1 MNYDFDMNILLQAM
15 RDGSTQEEIANK
27 FAAALNKA
35 SATIKQEKAIQKQK
49 EAQDAKKKLAAA
61 QAVADFYNT
70 YYCDMM
76 PDEVKLTA
84 EEIIEVCDSAM
95 ASVKKFF
102 PVKGPKNSVENPL
115 FKIFNL

>member
-1 MNYDFDMNILLQAM
+1 MNYDFDMNVLLQAL
-15 RDGSTQEEIANK
+15 RDGSSQEEIANK

-35 SATIKQEKAIQKQK
+35 SAIIKQEKAIQKQK

-70 YYCDMM
+70 YYHDMM

-84 EEIIEVCDSAM
+84 EEIIEVCDAAM
-95 ASVKKFF
+95 ASIAKFF

>member
-1 MNYDFDMNILLQAM
+1 MNYDFDMNVLLQAM

-70 YYCDMM
+70 YYHDMM
-76 PDEVKLTA
+76 PDEVKLTP
-84 EEIIEVCDSAM
+84 EEIIEVCDAAM
-95 ASVKKFF
+95 ASVTKFF
-102 PVKGPKNSVENPL
+102 PVKSPKNSVENPL